1 MGIIGLI
8 IGVVMIIM
16 IEMYIPSMIAPVD
29 QASADAV
36 NTTGNEEWIALQ
48 QAQSKQAIATTKSI
62 GIVPQILGVV
72 AVLSVLTMLG

>member
-1 MGIIGLI
+1 
-8 IGVVMIIM
+8 MIIM

-36 NTTGNEEWIALQ
+36 ASTNDSDWIALQ
-48 QAQSKQAIATTKSI
+48 AEQSDQAIATTKSI
-62 GIVPQILGVV
+62 NIIPQILAVV